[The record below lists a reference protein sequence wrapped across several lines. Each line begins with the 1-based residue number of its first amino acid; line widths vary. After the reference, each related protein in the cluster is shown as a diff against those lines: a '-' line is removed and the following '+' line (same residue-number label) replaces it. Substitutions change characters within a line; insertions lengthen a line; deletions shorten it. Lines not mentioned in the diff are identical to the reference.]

1 MKNFLWHLL
10 LILCS
15 TTFAQTTTFNKRIDT
30 GYPFL
35 NITEV
40 LPTDSCYYAIG
51 VITHET
57 DSIFSVGHLFLKL
70 SLEGEILWHKKLG
83 TPQKSYESWGSGL
96 FSTDESSF
104 VTMGITK
111 DSIPKI
117 ALIKYNGNGDT
128 IFTKEYINPFYPEE
142 SFISAA
148 QNVSPY
154 KNDEISLISGIDGDP
169 DGGNSEI
176 YWLRLNAA
184 GEIINSSIYAAPEHN
199 TPESQTID
207 ENGNITIGAFSHNIG
222 QVNQNFT
229 CQAQILQID
238 SLGNQKWLYKTPA
251 NQLFSSARSLLPTP
265 GGGLIVGTGKGVE
278 TAINSSSGRV
288 DWNPCFFKLNADRQ
302 MEWVREFRGRT
313 MGPIYAIVKIAQA
326 TDSSGYL
333 GVSRIAD
340 FESAE
345 EPLNGMW
352 VMKVSNAGDS
362 LWARH
367 FTLIN
372 EEPGM
377 PEPMDLKAT
386 PDGGYIVCGAIDPP
400 DDGGV
405 HPLRYG
411 WLLKLDE
418 HGCLVPGCHLPNSTA
433 VEPGTPPQL
442 ALFPNPARD
451 FINFELRGARH
462 APDGAF
468 RILDAK
474 GRLLQS
480 KPAREALGTVV
491 VPVQDWAAG
500 AYVVQ
505 YLEGGQ
511 LRATEQ
517 FLKVE

>member
-1 MKNFLWHLL
+1 MKKLLWVVSLL
-10 LILCS
+10 WCGYS
-15 TTFAQTTTFNKRIDT
+15 FAQTTTFNKRIDT

-57 DSIFSVGHLFLKL
+57 DSIFSVAHLFLRL
-70 SLEGEILWHKKLG
+70 SLEGEALWHKKLG

-96 FSTDESSF
+96 FSFNDSGF
-104 VTMGITK
+104 VTVGITK

-117 ALIKYNGNGDT
+117 ALIKYNESGDT
-128 IFTKEYINPFYPEE
+128 MFTKEFINPFYPEE
-142 SFISAA
+142 TFISAA

-154 KNDEISLISGIDGDP
+154 NNDEISLISGIDADP

-176 YWLRLNAA
+176 YWLRLNAE
-184 GEIINSSIYAAPEHN
+184 GGILNSFIYAAPEHN
-199 TPESQTID
+199 TPESQIID
-207 ENGNITIGAFSHNIG
+207 ENENITIGAFSHNIG

-229 CQAQILQID
+229 CQAQIFQID
-238 SLGNQKWLYKTPA
+238 SLGNQKWMYKTPA
-251 NQLFSSARSLLPTP
+251 SQLFSSARSILPTP
-265 GGGLIVGTGKGVE
+265 DGGLIVGTGKGVE

-288 DWNPCFFKLNADRQ
+288 DWNPCFFKLNAARQ
-302 MEWVREFRGRT
+302 MEWVREFRGEFPWT
-313 MGPIYAIVKIAQA
+313 NFSMVKIVEA
-326 TDSSGYL
+326 TDQSGYL
-333 GVSRIAD
+333 GISWTAET
-340 FESAE
+340 ESIGE
-345 EPLNGMW
+345 LRKGTW
-352 VMKVSNAGDS
+352 LMKVSPQGDS
-362 LWARH
+362 LWVRY
-367 FTLIN
+367 FTLFD
-372 EEPGM
+372 EEPLA

-418 HGCLVPGCHLPNSTA
+418 YGCLVPGCHLST
-433 VEPGTPPQL
+433 GTEEEAAPRPAL
-442 ALFPNPARD
+442 ALYPNPARD
-451 FINFELRGARH
+451 FLNFELRGARP
-462 APDGAF
+462 APDGVF
-468 RILDAK
+468 RILDAQ
-474 GRLLQS
+474 GRLLQTI
-480 KPAREALGTVV
+480 PGREALGTLV
-491 VPVQDWAAG
+491 VPVHDWAAG

-511 LRATEQ
+511 ARAAEQ

>member
-1 MKNFLWHLL
+1 MKKLIWAVLL
-10 LILCS
+10 LWCS
-15 TTFAQTTTFNKRIDT
+15 FSFGQTTTFNKRVDA

-35 NITEV
+35 NLTKI
-40 LPTDSCYYAIG
+40 LPTDSCYYVVGAI
-51 VITHET
+51 T
-57 DSIFSVGHLFLKL
+57 DTTGGATVGCLFLKL
-70 SLEGEILWHKKLG
+70 SLEGETIWQNPLG
-83 TPQKSYESWGSGL
+83 SPQKFFRSWGSGL
-96 FSTDESSF
+96 FAVGDTSF
-104 VTMGITK
+104 VTMGHTT
-111 DSIPKI
+111 DSISKSVI
-117 ALIKYNGNGDT
+117 YKYNLEGDT
-128 IFTKEYINPFYPEE
+128 IFTKEFFSPFYPEE
-142 SFISAA
+142 NFISAA
-148 QNVSPY
+148 NSIHPVNDTSFSALAGVNGLPGGANIEIYWIRLHESGSIINSKVFSGPLQNIPMSQVIRNGEEIIIGSGKNNLGQVSENFTY
-154 KNDEISLISGIDGDP
+154 RSYLLSIDLQGNINWQYSTPSVDLSDNANALLPIP
-169 DGGNSEI
+169 DGG
-176 YWLRLNAA
+176 L
-184 GEIINSSIYAAPEHN
+184 II
-199 TPESQTID
+199 
-207 ENGNITIGAFSHNIG
+207 
-222 QVNQNFT
+222 
-229 CQAQILQID
+229 
-238 SLGNQKWLYKTPA
+238 
-251 NQLFSSARSLLPTP
+251 
-265 GGGLIVGTGKGVE
+265 GTGKGVE
-278 TAINSSSGRV
+278 TASNSSSGRV

-451 FINFELRGARH
+451 FINFELRGARP

>member
-1 MKNFLWHLL
+1 MRYLLFFFLLVIVRKGL
-10 LILCS
+10 
-15 TTFAQTTTFNKRIDT
+15 AQSESFNLRINV
-30 GYPFL
+30 GYPFQEL
-35 NITEV
+35 TTI
-40 LPTDSCYYAIG
+40 LPTDSCYYASA
-51 VITHET
+51 VVT
-57 DSIFSVGHLFLKL
+57 DSTDGLLTIGSLFLKL
-70 SLEGEILWHKKLG
+70 DLTGQLLWSQQLG
-83 TPQKSYESWGSGL
+83 TPNKYYELWGEGL
-96 FSTDESSF
+96 FPTADSSF
-104 VTMGITK
+104 AALGIVR
-111 DSIPKI
+111 DSIRKGVF
-117 ALIKYNGNGDT
+117 IKYNSNGDT
-128 IFTKEYINPFYPEE
+128 LLTKEYKSPFYPEE
-142 SFISAA
+142 PFITA
-148 QNVSPY
+148 QAMHPDNQGGFFLLFGVDSEPEGVNADY
-154 KNDEISLISGIDGDP
+154 FMIHVDMNGEVLATYNYGTPLTDIPKSLLVHADGTLTM
-169 DGGNSEI
+169 GG
-176 YWLRLNAA
+176 
-184 GEIINSSIYAAPEHN
+184 
-199 TPESQTID
+199 SQS
-207 ENGNITIGAFSHNIG
+207 NITS
-222 QVNQNFT
+222 VSQNF
-229 CQAQILQID
+229 IYRSHLIRLD
-238 SLGNQKWLYKTPA
+238 GSL
-251 NQLFSSARSLLPTP
+251 NQLWQYTTPWNDLYNHANALLPTP
-265 GGGLIVGTGKGVE
+265 DGGLIVATGKGVE

-333 GVSRIAD
+333 GVSQIAD

-433 VEPGTPPQL
+433 PEPGIAPRL

-451 FINFELRGARH
+451 FINFELRGARP

-468 RILDAK
+468 RILDVQ
-474 GRLLQS
+474 GRLLQNI
-480 KPAREALGTVV
+480 PAREALGTVV
-491 VPVQDWAAG
+491 VPVHDWAAG

-511 LRATEQ
+511 LRATER

>member
-1 MKNFLWHLL
+1 MRLLYILLVFLIWDAAN
-10 LILCS
+10 
-15 TTFAQTTTFNKRIDT
+15 AQITFNKRFNA
-30 GYPFL
+30 GFPFQ
-35 NITEV
+35 NATQI
-40 LPTDSCYYAIG
+40 LPTDSCYYMVG
-51 VITHET
+51 VFT
-57 DSIFSVGHLFLKL
+57 DTTGGLPTVGSFFNKL
-70 SLEGEILWHKKLG
+70 NLEGETEW
-83 TPQKSYESWGSGL
+83 QKTIGGPSKHYETWQAGL
-96 FSTDESSF
+96 IPESDSTF
-104 VTMGITK
+104 LTMGITS
-111 DSIPKI
+111 DSVHKAVVIRYDI
-117 ALIKYNGNGDT
+117 NGDPLA
-128 IFTKEYINPFYPEE
+128 TKEFINPFYPDET
-142 SFISAA
+142 FISASQVITTLSNGDIIA
-148 QNVSPY
+148 ATGINVGPES
-154 KNDEISLISGIDGDP
+154 NTD
-169 DGGNSEI
+169 I
-176 YWLRLNAA
+176 YFLRLDKDLNL
-184 GEIINSSIYAAPEHN
+184 IDTYIYADPLQNAPKDIIATEDDKIIVGSVKSN
-199 TPESQTID
+199 IAQTSNNFTYRSHLLKLD
-207 ENGNITIGAFSHNIG
+207 ENFSIEWQYITPF
-222 QVNQNFT
+222 F
-229 CQAQILQID
+229 D
-238 SLGNQKWLYKTPA
+238 LYDFA
-251 NQLFSSARSLLPTP
+251 NALLPTP
-265 GGGLIVGTGKGVE
+265 DGGLIVGTGKGVE

-433 VEPGTPPQL
+433 TEPGTPPRL

-451 FINFELRGARH
+451 FINFELRGARP

-468 RILDAK
+468 RILDAQ

-480 KPAREALGTVV
+480 LSAREALGTVV
-491 VPVQDWAAG
+491 VPVHDWAAG

-505 YLEGGQ
+505 YLEGGKV
-511 LRATEQ
+511 RAAER

>member
-1 MKNFLWHLL
+1 MKNFLWPLL
-10 LILCS
+10 LLLCN
-15 TTFAQTTTFNKRIDT
+15 TAFAQTTTFNKRIDT

-70 SLEGEILWHKKLG
+70 SLEGETLWHKKLG

-96 FSTDESSF
+96 FSMDDSSF

-117 ALIKYNGNGDT
+117 TLIKYNGNGDT

-148 QNVSPY
+148 QNVSLY
-154 KNDEISLISGIDGDP
+154 KNDEISLISGIDADP

-184 GEIINSSIYAAPEHN
+184 GEIINSFIYAAPEHN

-265 GGGLIVGTGKGVE
+265 DGGLIVGTGKGVE

-302 MEWVREFRGRT
+302 MDWVREFRAPT
-313 MGPIYAIVKIAQA
+313 MSPGHSIVKIAQA

-333 GVSRIAD
+333 GTSRIAD
-340 FESAE
+340 FVSTD
-345 EPLNGMW
+345 EPVFGMW

-367 FTLIN
+367 FSLIDG
-372 EEPGM
+372 EFAL

-433 VEPGTPPQL
+433 TEPGTPPRL

-451 FINFELRGARH
+451 FINFELRGARP

-468 RILDAK
+468 RILDAQ

-480 KPAREALGTVV
+480 IPAREALGTVV
-491 VPVQDWAAG
+491 VPVHDWAAG

-511 LRATEQ
+511 LRAAER
-517 FLKVE
+517 FVKVE

>member
-1 MKNFLWHLL
+1 
-10 LILCS
+10 
-15 TTFAQTTTFNKRIDT
+15 
-30 GYPFL
+30 
-35 NITEV
+35 
-40 LPTDSCYYAIG
+40 
-51 VITHET
+51 
-57 DSIFSVGHLFLKL
+57 
-70 SLEGEILWHKKLG
+70 
-83 TPQKSYESWGSGL
+83 SGL

-184 GEIINSSIYAAPEHN
+184 EEIINSFIYAAPEHN
-199 TPESQTID
+199 TPESQIID

-265 GGGLIVGTGKGVE
+265 DGGLIVGTGKGVE
-278 TAINSSSGRV
+278 TPINSSSGRV

-302 MEWVREFRGRT
+302 MEWVREFRAPT
-313 MGPIYAIVKIAQA
+313 MSPGHSIVKIVQA

-333 GVSRIAD
+333 GTSRIAD
-340 FESAE
+340 FVSTD
-345 EPLNGMW
+345 EPVFGMW

-367 FTLIN
+367 FSLIDG
-372 EEPGM
+372 EFAL

-433 VEPGTPPQL
+433 QEPGTPPRL

-451 FINFELRGARH
+451 FINFELRGARL

-468 RILDAK
+468 RILDMQ

-480 KPAREALGTVV
+480 IPAREAPGTVV
-491 VPVQDWAAG
+491 VPVHDWVAG

-511 LRATEQ
+511 LRAAER

>member
-1 MKNFLWHLL
+1 MRYLL
-10 LILCS
+10 CFFVLVIVHNGL
-15 TTFAQTTTFNKRIDT
+15 AQSESFNLRINA
-30 GYPFL
+30 GYPFQEL
-35 NITEV
+35 TTI
-40 LPTDSCYYAIG
+40 LPTDSCYYASA
-51 VITHET
+51 VVT
-57 DSIFSVGHLFLKL
+57 DSTGGLLTIGSLFLKL
-70 SLEGEILWHKKLG
+70 DLTGQLLWSQRLGTPNKYYELWGEGLFPTEDSSFAALGIVKDSIRKGVFIKYNSYGDTLLTKEYNSPFYPDEPFITAQAMHPDNQGGFFLLFGVDSEPEGVNADYFMIHVDMNGEILATYNYGSSLTDIPKSLFVHSDG
-83 TPQKSYESWGSGL
+83 TLTIGGSQSNITSVSQNFIYRCHL
-96 FSTDESSF
+96 LHLDESHDQLWQYS
-104 VTMGITK
+104 TPLA
-111 DSIPKI
+111 D
-117 ALIKYNGNGDT
+117 LYD
-128 IFTKEYINPFYPEE
+128 
-142 SFISAA
+142 
-148 QNVSPY
+148 
-154 KNDEISLISGIDGDP
+154 
-169 DGGNSEI
+169 
-176 YWLRLNAA
+176 NA
-184 GEIINSSIYAAPEHN
+184 N
-199 TPESQTID
+199 
-207 ENGNITIGAFSHNIG
+207 
-222 QVNQNFT
+222 
-229 CQAQILQID
+229 
-238 SLGNQKWLYKTPA
+238 
-251 NQLFSSARSLLPTP
+251 SLLPTP
-265 GGGLIVGTGKGVE
+265 DGGLIVGTGKGVE

-352 VMKVSNAGDS
+352 VMKVSNTGDS

-418 HGCLVPGCHLPNSTA
+418 HGCLVPGCHLETSTEEA
-433 VEPGTPPQL
+433 AAPAATL
-442 ALFPNPARD
+442 ALYPNPARD
-451 FINFELRGARH
+451 FINFELRGARP
-462 APDGAF
+462 APDGVF
-468 RILDAK
+468 HILDAQ
-474 GRLLQS
+474 GRLLQTI
-480 KPAREALGTVV
+480 PGREALGTIV
-491 VPVQDWAAG
+491 VPVHDWAVG

-511 LRATEQ
+511 ARAAEQ

>member
-1 MKNFLWHLL
+1 MRLLYIFLVF
-10 LILCS
+10 LIWDAGN
-15 TTFAQTTTFNKRIDT
+15 AQITFNKRFNA
-30 GYPFL
+30 GFPFQ
-35 NITEV
+35 NVTEI
-40 LPTDSCYYAIG
+40 LPTDSCYYLIG
-51 VITHET
+51 VFT
-57 DSIFSVGHLFLKL
+57 DSVEGVQTVGTFLTKL
-70 SLEGEILWHKKLG
+70 NAEGEIHW
-83 TPQKSYESWGSGL
+83 QKTIGSPSKYYETWGSGL
-96 FSTDESSF
+96 YTVGDTSL

-111 DSIPKI
+111 DSTAKVVVIRYD
-117 ALIKYNGNGDT
+117 LNGDT
-128 IFTKEYINPFYPEE
+128 LFTKEYFSPFYPEE
-142 SFISAA
+142 PFISAD
-148 QNVSPY
+148 QYIIPY
-154 KNDEISLISGIDGDP
+154 KNGFSLATGVDSDP
-169 DGGNSEI
+169 SFANAEI
-176 YWLRLNAA
+176 YWMRLNKIGQVIETAMF
-184 GEIINSSIYAAPEHN
+184 SSPLQD
-199 TPESQTID
+199 TPETQVID
-207 ENGNITIGAFSHNIG
+207 EYGNITIGAFTRNIG

-265 GGGLIVGTGKGVE
+265 DGGLIVGTGKGVE

-302 MEWVREFRGRT
+302 MEWVREFRGEFPWT
-313 MGPIYAIVKIAQA
+313 NFSMVKIIEA
-326 TDSSGYL
+326 TDQSGYL
-333 GVSRIAD
+333 GISWTAET
-340 FESAE
+340 ESIGE
-345 EPLNGMW
+345 LRKGTW
-352 VMKVSNAGDS
+352 LMKASPQGDS
-362 LWARH
+362 LWVRY
-367 FTLIN
+367 FTLFD
-372 EEPGM
+372 EEPLA

-433 VEPGTPPQL
+433 PEPGTPPQL

-451 FINFELRGARH
+451 FINFELRGARP
-462 APDGAF
+462 APDGVF
-468 RILDAK
+468 RILDAQ

-480 KPAREALGTVV
+480 IPAREAPGTVV

-511 LRATEQ
+511 LRAAEQ

>member
-1 MKNFLWHLL
+1 MKSFLSQLL
-10 LILCS
+10 LLLCS
-15 TTFAQTTTFNKRIDT
+15 TAFAQTTTFNKRIDT

-40 LPTDSCYYAIG
+40 LPTDSCFYAIG

-57 DSIFSVGHLFLKL
+57 DSVFSVGHLFLKL
-70 SLEGEILWHKKLG
+70 SLEGETLWHKKLG

-96 FSTDESSF
+96 FSMNESSF

-117 ALIKYNGNGDT
+117 ALIKYNENGDT
-128 IFTKEYINPFYPEE
+128 VFTKEYINPFYPEE

-154 KNDEISLISGIDGDP
+154 KNDEISLISGIDADP

-184 GEIINSSIYAAPEHN
+184 GEIINSFIYAAPEHN

-251 NQLFSSARSLLPTP
+251 NQLFGSARSLLPTP
-265 GGGLIVGTGKGVE
+265 DGDLIVGTGKGVE
-278 TAINSSSGRV
+278 NFDAGWV

-302 MEWVREFRGRT
+302 MEWEREFRSPLR
-313 MGPIYAIVKIAQA
+313 GPIFSTVKIAA
-326 TDSSGYL
+326 AADNSGYI
-333 GVSRIAD
+333 GVSWTAD
-340 FESAE
+340 DVSTEV
-345 EPLNGMW
+345 LRQGTW
-352 VMKVSNAGDS
+352 LMKASPQGDS
-362 LWARH
+362 LWIRY
-367 FTLIN
+367 FTLFD
-372 EEPGM
+372 EEPLA

-400 DDGGV
+400 DDGDV

-418 HGCLVPGCHLPNSTA
+418 HGCLVPGCHLPNSTTQ
-433 VEPGTPPQL
+433 EHDLQPQL

-451 FINFELRGARH
+451 FINFELRGARP

-468 RILDAK
+468 RILDAQ
-474 GRLLQS
+474 GQLLRS
-480 KPAREALGTVV
+480 IPAQKALGTVV
-491 VPVQDWAAG
+491 IPVHDWAAG

-511 LRATEQ
+511 LRAAER
-517 FLKVE
+517 FLKVQ

>member
-1 MKNFLWHLL
+1 MRLLYILLVFLIWDAAN
-10 LILCS
+10 
-15 TTFAQTTTFNKRIDT
+15 AQITFNKRFNA
-30 GYPFL
+30 GFPFQ
-35 NITEV
+35 NVTEI
-40 LPTDSCYYAIG
+40 LPTDSCYYLIG
-51 VITHET
+51 VFT
-57 DSIFSVGHLFLKL
+57 DSVGGVQTVGTFLTKL
-70 SLEGEILWHKKLG
+70 NTEGEIHW
-83 TPQKSYESWGSGL
+83 QKTIGSPSKYYETWGSGL
-96 FSTDESSF
+96 HTVGDTSL

-111 DSIPKI
+111 DSTAKVVVIRYD
-117 ALIKYNGNGDT
+117 LNGDT
-128 IFTKEYINPFYPEE
+128 LFTKEYFSPFYPEE
-142 SFISAA
+142 PFISAD
-148 QNVSPY
+148 QDIIPY
-154 KNDEISLISGIDGDP
+154 KNGFSLLSGVDSEP
-169 DGGNSEI
+169 ASANAEI
-176 YWLRLNAA
+176 YWMRLNEVGQVIETA
-184 GEIINSSIYAAPEHN
+184 IFLSPLQD
-199 TPESQTID
+199 TPETQVID
-207 ENGNITIGAFSHNIG
+207 EYGNITIGAFSHNIG

-265 GGGLIVGTGKGVE
+265 DGGLIVGTGKGVE

-302 MEWVREFRGRT
+302 MEWAREFRGRT

-367 FTLIN
+367 FTLID

-418 HGCLVPGCHLPNSTA
+418 HGCLVPGCHLPNSTTQ
-433 VEPGTPPQL
+433 EPDLQPQL

-451 FINFELRGARH
+451 FINFELRGARTDH
-462 APDGAF
+462 DGAF
-468 RILDAK
+468 RILDAQ
-474 GRLLQS
+474 GRLLRS
-480 KPAREALGTVV
+480 IPAQKALGTVV
-491 VPVQDWAAG
+491 IPVHDWAAG

-511 LRATEQ
+511 ARAAER